1 MAEMDVSSG
10 GGHKKGPGVKKSK
23 KLSTRV
29 DLTPMVDL
37 GFLLITFFI
46 FTTTM
51 SQPTAMKLNLPKDTD
66 NPEEQNEAKESGA
79 LTILLGTDN
88 HVFYYEG
95 KLSPDGSNFKSA
107 SFSGENS
114 IRDIIINKKKDVIAR
129 HVHTASCQK
138 LQGDAQAKGDTNWQN
153 ACADKDFVVVIKPGD
168 ESTYRNT
175 LDILDEMAINVVK
188 RYALVDI
195 SEGEAALVKISDQ
208 SAGPAKK

>member
-1 MAEMDVSSG
+1 MAEMDTSSG

-66 NPEEQNEAKESGA
+66 KPDEQNKLKESA
-79 LTILLGTDN
+79 AFTVMPAKNDQ
-88 HVFYYEG
+88 VYYYEG
-95 KLSPDGSNFKSA
+95 LDPAKLQTGNWKT
-107 SFSGENS
+107 
-114 IRDIIINKKKDVIAR
+114 IRDAILDKKRRTDPNDFMVIIKP
-129 HVHTASCQK
+129 
-138 LQGDAQAKGDTNWQN
+138 
-153 ACADKDFVVVIKPGD
+153 DKDA
-168 ESTYRNT
+168 TYKNT
-175 LDILDEMAINVVK
+175 VDMLDEMKIDDVK

-195 SEGEAALVKISDQ
+195 SPTEYGYIQKTEAANGIK
-208 SAGPAKK
+208 